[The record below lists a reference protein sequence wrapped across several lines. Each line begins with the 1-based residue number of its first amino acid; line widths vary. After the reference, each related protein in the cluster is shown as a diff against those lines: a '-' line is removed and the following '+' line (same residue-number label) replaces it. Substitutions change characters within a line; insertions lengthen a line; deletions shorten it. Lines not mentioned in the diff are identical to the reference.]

1 MKLSSVFG
9 NNKKILGKYT
19 CDGQNINP
27 KLIIGEVPEEA
38 ESLVLI
44 VDDPDIPNEVKEKIG
59 VKVFDNC
66 VLFKGRFNVGAVGA
80 EFNVVYPI
88 VILYSSAV

>member
-9 NNKKILGKYT
+9 NNKKIPGKYT

-38 ESLVLI
+38 DTQLDSFI
-44 VDDPDIPNEVKEKIG
+44 NQY
-59 VKVFDNC
+59 
-66 VLFKGRFNVGAVGA
+66 FN
-80 EFNVVYPI
+80 I
-88 VILYSSAV
+88 TT